1 MLAGIG
7 GSLFGCPT
15 GGEVEHLLF
24 EFMVRAALIAAG
36 TAAVLCILRVRTAA
50 ARHVAWAGVVVL
62 MLLLPGWTVWGPKAS
77 LRILPAAA
85 APPASRLTVA
95 AETFSGPASTG
106 SDAVPA
112 PPQRPVWSWPACLAC
127 IYLLGACVLLA
138 RLAVGTARAHM
149 LVRRAA
155 NCGGRLTSDL
165 CAAPV
170 TVGWL
175 TPTVILP
182 ACWQRWP
189 QAQLDAVLTHEGEHA
204 RRRDPLV
211 QWLALLNRAVFWFHP
226 LAWWLEFRLS
236 ALAEEA
242 CDAAVLA
249 RGHDPFEYSEYLLE
263 IARSVLR
270 TGVRVKVLGMAMPG
284 SVLPQ
289 RIRRILE
296 GRPAQR
302 ISRARMACMA
312 VACAMVSAVFTAGAV
327 DRRLPGLS
335 VETVVMAPR
344 DPVNQAAAADIPAF
358 RPRPKPAA
366 RPALLAQVQAAQ
378 AAPTAAAPQDKH
390 KDRRM
395 LVLYF
400 DLRAMPVIDQSRAF
414 SAAQEFVRTRMQP
427 RDLLAIMRAGDSVA
441 VKQDFTDDRDR
452 LLQTLDQ
459 LMAESGPES
468 GAAVDVDQQLAG
480 LHAAVN
486 MLASLQGKKAVV
498 YFAAPV
504 VTPVARADS
513 GDFQPLIDAAIRAN
527 VAFYAVDSQGLMTQ
541 PPGMAAAYIIG
552 AEDVLQIRVDQ
563 LQGIS
568 GQYKV
573 PADGVISVPLIGN
586 IRTSGLTTSQLRA
599 VIADRLGANG
609 IINSPSVTVTVVQ
622 GHR

>member
-1 MLAGIG
+1 
-7 GSLFGCPT
+7 
-15 GGEVEHLLF
+15 VEHLLF
-24 EFMVRAALIAAG
+24 EFVVRAALIAAG
-36 TAAVLCILRVRTAA
+36 TAAVVRILRVRTAA
-50 ARHVAWAGVVVL
+50 ARHVAWAGVVAL
-62 MLLLPGWTVWGPKAS
+62 MLLLPVWTAWGPKAS
-77 LRILPAAA
+77 LRVLPAAA
-85 APPASRLTVA
+85 APAASRTAVP
-95 AETFSGPASTG
+95 AETFSRLVLPGL
-106 SDAVPA
+106 DVIPA
-112 PPQRPVWSWPACLAC
+112 PVQRPGWSWPACLAY

-138 RLAVGTARAHM
+138 RLAVGTVRAHK

-155 NCGGRLTSDL
+155 NRGGRLTSDS

-182 ACWQRWP
+182 ECWQRWP

-226 LAWWLEFRLS
+226 LAWWLEFRLC

-284 SVLPQ
+284 SFLLQ

-302 ISRARMACMA
+302 ISRVRMVCMA
-312 VACAMVSAVFTAGAV
+312 VACALVSAVFTAGAV
-327 DRRLPGLS
+327 DRRVPQPR
-335 VETVVMAPR
+335 VETVVMAP
-344 DPVNQAAAADIPAF
+344 AASVQEAPA
-358 RPRPKPAA
+358 PGVLAYDTRPKPAA
-366 RPALLAQVQAAQ
+366 RPVFLAQVQAAP
-378 AAPTAAAPQDKH
+378 AAATASTPAAPQDKY

-400 DLRAMPVIDQSRAF
+400 DLRAMAIIDRARAF
-414 SAAQEFVRTRMQP
+414 AAAQEFVRTRMQSI
-427 RDLLAIMRAGDSVA
+427 DLVAIMTASDSVA

-459 LMAESGPES
+459 LISDSGPES

-480 LHAAVN
+480 LHRAVN
-486 MLASLQGKKAVV
+486 ILGSLQGKKAVV

-504 VTPVARADS
+504 VSPVVTADARADS
-513 GDFQPLIDAAIRAN
+513 AEFQPLIDAAIRAN
-527 VAFYAVDSQGLMTQ
+527 VAFYTVDSRGLMPQ
-541 PPGMAAAYIIG
+541 APVVDKAYIIG
-552 AEDVLQIRVDQ
+552 AEDMLQVSVSQ

-573 PADGVISVPLIGN
+573 RADGVISVPIVGD
-586 IRTSGLTTSQLRA
+586 IRTAGLTTSQLQA
-599 VIADRLGANG
+599 VIADRLEG
-609 IINSPSVTVTVVQ
+609 IINSPSVTVVVAQ
-622 GHR
+622 AHR

>member
-1 MLAGIG
+1 MLATETLYG
-7 GSLFGCPT
+7 L
-15 GGEVEHLLF
+15 
-24 EFMVRAALIAAG
+24 A
-36 TAAVLCILRVRTAA
+36 
-50 ARHVAWAGVVVL
+50 
-62 MLLLPGWTVWGPKAS
+62 LPG
-77 LRILPAAA
+77 
-85 APPASRLTVA
+85 
-95 AETFSGPASTG
+95 
-106 SDAVPA
+106 SDTVPA
-112 PPQRPVWSWPACLAC
+112 PIQRPVRSWPACLVC
-127 IYLLGACVLLA
+127 IYLLGACILLV

-155 NCGGRLTSDL
+155 NRGGRLTSDL

-182 ACWQRWP
+182 ECWQRWP

-211 QWLALLNRAVFWFHP
+211 QWLALLNRALFWFHP
-226 LAWWLEFRLS
+226 LAWWLEFRLC

-284 SVLPQ
+284 SFLPQ

-296 GRPAQR
+296 GRPAKP
-302 ISRARMACMA
+302 ISRLRMACM
-312 VACAMVSAVFTAGAV
+312 VAACGALSAIFTVGAV
-327 DRRLPGLS
+327 DRRLPGTP
-335 VETVVMAPR
+335 VETVVMAPP
-344 DPVNQAAAADIPAF
+344 DLVKPAAADIPAYHM
-358 RPRPKPAA
+358 RLKPTA
-366 RPALLAQVQAAQ
+366 RPVLLAQVQTAPAQ
-378 AAPTAAAPQDKH
+378 AATPAAPLDKY

-400 DLRAMPVIDQSRAF
+400 DLRAMPVIDRARSF
-414 SAAQEFVRTRMQP
+414 SAAQEFVRTRMQS
-427 RDLLAIMRAGDSVA
+427 RDLLAIMTASNSVA

-459 LMAESGPES
+459 LAADSGPES
-468 GAAVDVDQQLAG
+468 GAAVDVDQQLTG
-480 LHAAVN
+480 LHTAVD
-486 MLASLQGKKAVV
+486 MLGLLPGKKAVV

-504 VTPVARADS
+504 LTPAVRADS
-513 GDFQPLIDAAIRAN
+513 AALQPLIDAAIRAN
-527 VAFYAVDSQGLMTQ
+527 VAFYAVDSRGLMFP
-541 PPGMAAAYIIG
+541 PPGMDKAYIIG
-552 AEDVLQIRVDQ
+552 GADELQIQVDQ

-573 PADGVISVPLIGN
+573 PGGWRDFRAADWECQGIGFDDVT
-586 IRTSGLTTSQLRA
+586 IESRDRGPPGSLRNHQQP
-599 VIADRLGANG
+599 VGYRSS
-609 IINSPSVTVTVVQ
+609 SPSSQITGCSLEARSHECERCTQECVR
-622 GHR
+622 HDMM

>member
-1 MLAGIG
+1 
-7 GSLFGCPT
+7 
-15 GGEVEHLLF
+15 
-24 EFMVRAALIAAG
+24 MVRAALIAAG
-36 TAAVLCILRVRTAA
+36 TAAVLRILRVKTAA

-62 MLLLPGWTVWGPKAS
+62 MLLLPVWTAWGPKPS

-85 APPASRLTVA
+85 APAASRVTLA
-95 AETFSGPASTG
+95 AETLSGLALTG
-106 SDAVPA
+106 SDIIPA
-112 PPQRPVWSWPACLAC
+112 PIRRQAWSWPACLAC
-127 IYLLGACVLLA
+127 IYLLGAAVLLA

-149 LVRRAA
+149 LIRRAA
-155 NCGGRLTSDL
+155 NRGGRLTSRS

-182 ACWQRWP
+182 ECWQRWP

-226 LAWWLEFRLS
+226 LAWWLELRLC

-284 SVLPQ
+284 SFLPQ

-302 ISRARMACMA
+302 ISRARMACMV

-327 DRRLPGLS
+327 DRRLPGPL
-335 VETVVMAPR
+335 VETVVTAPP
-344 DPVNQAAAADIPAF
+344 DPVNQAADIPAF
-358 RPRPKPAA
+358 HTRPKPAA
-366 RPALLAQVQAAQ
+366 RPVLLAQVQAAPAQ
-378 AAPTAAAPQDKH
+378 AAPTAAAPQDKY

-400 DLRAMPVIDQSRAF
+400 DLRAMPVIDQARAF

-427 RDLLAIMRAGDSVA
+427 RDLLAIIRASDNVA

-452 LLQTLDQ
+452 SLQALDQ
-459 LMAESGPES
+459 LMADSGPDS
-468 GAAVDVDQQLAG
+468 SAPVDVDQQLGG
-480 LHAAVN
+480 LHTAVN

-504 VTPVARADS
+504 VTPVARAGS
-513 GDFQPLIDAAIRAN
+513 AELQPLIDAAIRAN
-527 VAFYAVDSQGLMTQ
+527 VAFYAVDSQGLMMQ
-541 PPGMAAAYIIG
+541 PPGMDTAYIIG
-552 AEDVLQIRVDQ
+552 AEDVIQIRAEQ

-586 IRTSGLTTSQLRA
+586 IRASGLTTSQLRA
-599 VIADRLGANG
+599 VIADRLDANG
-609 IINSPSVTVTVVQ
+609 IINSPSVTVVVAQ